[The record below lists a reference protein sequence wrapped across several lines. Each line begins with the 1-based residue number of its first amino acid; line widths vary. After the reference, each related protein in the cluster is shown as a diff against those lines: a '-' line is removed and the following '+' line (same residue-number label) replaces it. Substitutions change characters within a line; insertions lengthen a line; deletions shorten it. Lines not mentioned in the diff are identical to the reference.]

1 MFHLAAFLVWVFAV
15 LVFLTGAHVQAQ
27 TSNNR
32 TSKAKRPITVP
43 DAIGM
48 TTIGAP
54 DYFGGESSR
63 GSVAHFS
70 PNGEKFVVVLRKGNL
85 EQNANDFSLFLYDTA
100 DVFHAP
106 KPDLLLEMS
115 SSSDRNAIGEIR
127 WLADNETVVFLGG
140 NSDEPSQL
148 YAINVNTKSL
158 QKVTNHPTAITDY
171 DITSDG
177 HEIVFAANPPVSKK
191 MPTDQE
197 RRGGVVI
204 QRQWLADLLVNNLG
218 DLAPDPQLF
227 LQPAGKHAVPI
238 PLNDRFHGAG
248 SISISP
254 DGHYALV
261 GTWLRDIPFEWSGYQ
276 EKRVH
281 AIVTSHKNGELALL
295 SRYQLLDATTGS
307 VVPLLN
313 APMLDLRQ
321 FIWASD
327 SHAVSLKTYLPLDVV
342 NPAEKEARSKSERP
356 AEVTLPGRELRT
368 ITEEEFRK
376 RTTSK
381 DETLRG
387 IDVTLEEGINTPPRI
402 YANDPKT
409 KRNASLLELN
419 PQFSELNFGKVES
432 ISWNAADGKERTGGL
447 FLPPDDKLQER
458 YPLVIQTHGFWQ
470 DRFSMDGSPEWSSAF
485 AARML
490 AAKGFVVLQV
500 RGIPVSGGPDEGP
513 SFMAMI
519 EGAIEDLGQK
529 GLIDRDRVGI
539 SGFSRT
545 VYEVGYI
552 LTHSKYKF
560 SAANLVDGIT
570 GGYMDYLAWGDD
582 SEAALN
588 GGPPFGDRLEL
599 WLKNS
604 PGFNL
609 DKVNPPVRLVALGAA
624 SVLEMWEWFAGLRLQ
639 NKPVDFIAIP
649 DGTHLLQK
657 PWDRRIAMQGIVD
670 WYCFWLKGEEDPN
683 PAKSEQYARWRE
695 LRKLQEENEKKS
707 RAPAN

>member
-1 MFHLAAFLVWVFAV
+1 
-15 LVFLTGAHVQAQ
+15 
-27 TSNNR
+27 
-32 TSKAKRPITVP
+32 
-43 DAIGM
+43 
-48 TTIGAP
+48 
-54 DYFGGESSR
+54 
-63 GSVAHFS
+63 
-70 PNGEKFVVVLRKGNL
+70 
-85 EQNANDFSLFLYDTA
+85 
-100 DVFHAP
+100 
-106 KPDLLLEMS
+106 
-115 SSSDRNAIGEIR
+115 
-127 WLADNETVVFLGG
+127 
-140 NSDEPSQL
+140 
-148 YAINVNTKSL
+148 
-158 QKVTNHPTAITDY
+158 
-171 DITSDG
+171 
-177 HEIVFAANPPVSKK
+177 
-191 MPTDQE
+191 
-197 RRGGVVI
+197 
-204 QRQWLADLLVNNLG
+204 
-218 DLAPDPQLF
+218 
-227 LQPAGKHAVPI
+227 
-238 PLNDRFHGAG
+238 
-248 SISISP
+248 
-254 DGHYALV
+254 
-261 GTWLRDIPFEWSGYQ
+261 
-276 EKRVH
+276 
-281 AIVTSHKNGELALL
+281 
-295 SRYQLLDATTGS
+295 
-307 VVPLLN
+307 
-313 APMLDLRQ
+313 
-321 FIWASD
+321 
-327 SHAVSLKTYLPLDVV
+327 
-342 NPAEKEARSKSERP
+342 
-356 AEVTLPGRELRT
+356 
-368 ITEEEFRK
+368 
-376 RTTSK
+376 
-381 DETLRG
+381 
-387 IDVTLEEGINTPPRI
+387 
-402 YANDPKT
+402 
-409 KRNASLLELN
+409 LLELN

-432 ISWNAADGKERTGGL
+432 ISWKAADGKQRTGGL
-447 FLPPDDKLQER
+447 FLPPDYKLQER

-490 AAKGFVVLQV
+490 AVKGFVVLQV

-513 SFMAMI
+513 SFLAMI
-519 EGAIEDLGQK
+519 EGAIEDLDQK
-529 GLIDRDRVGI
+529 GLIDREQVGI